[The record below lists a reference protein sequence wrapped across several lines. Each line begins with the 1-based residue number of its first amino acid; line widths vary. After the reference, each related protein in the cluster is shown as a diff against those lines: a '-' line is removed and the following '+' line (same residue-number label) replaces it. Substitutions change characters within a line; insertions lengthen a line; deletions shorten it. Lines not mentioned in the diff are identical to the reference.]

1 MYKTALRV
9 SLFVIILML
18 PYTLTHA
25 AGLGK
30 LIINSALGQPLSAEI
45 DVVANNREE
54 IPSLKATIATREAF
68 TQAGINYEPHF
79 STIKVSI
86 ESRSNGDP
94 YVKLTSP
101 QAINDPFLNLLME
114 LNWASGRILREYA
127 ILLDP
132 AEGNTQDIAA
142 PSVNPIAP
150 VAVASGNSGENSSRS
165 QNRQDKKSTRQ
176 ANRSSQSTE
185 TYGPVIRGDT
195 LSSIAR
201 QILPAGV
208 DLNQMLVAL
217 YRANRDA
224 FIANNMNL
232 LRVGAVLKIPE
243 KNEVAAIDATTA
255 RNEIR
260 VQVRDWHNYQSKMA
274 AIRSESPSAS
284 ISQSDQGKITARLDK
299 KSAAA
304 GEPAKEVLRLSSAQ
318 LSDKSGNESESALL
332 DRLRSMEEDA
342 IARNLALK
350 EANERVAI
358 LEKSIENLKR
368 LLELKDSVLAQA
380 QVKAEG
386 NFPNN
391 EPNPQIL
398 PIDTINQESEIESSE
413 EISTQEQQ
421 AVEPSIPVQPVTA
434 ATPVPPQEAEEKSLF
449 DFVFDYIEYI
459 GAALIVGLL
468 VILLILKR
476 RRSQAAEEDALDER
490 SADFSSEMQSRLAT
504 VAAAHSTSADD
515 NYAFTEH
522 SKDEPAY
529 GNINSYSETKDY
541 DDEFDKDSAAYE
553 EAEEQADR
561 FTSNREHVS
570 DSRQVHEAPV
580 EHSRESN
587 PAIILGFSETSDQS
601 VEFNEAD
608 TAEIA
613 KNEIDFDL
621 TDTNL
626 EREQAVAA
634 DESLD
639 IDLNDEEKIELSDN
653 QVDLHESSSHSDFE
667 IKMDLDDSKLSSA
680 DAGISRNE
688 MAAEDNALDYESSA
702 PSDIDL
708 TDDEPANEVE
718 LPVIDF
724 DSKPADNDSNVAKF
738 EEDTSIDFE
747 QESPESTKKSFVPE
761 LGLADIDLNIEDS
774 DLAQKNDDTSELE
787 EKSEQ
792 WQEVETK
799 LDLAKAYQ
807 EMDDKEGAKEML
819 EEVIRDGDAKQKRV
833 ARKLLKNL

>member
-1 MYKTALRV
+1 MYKTAFRV

-30 LIINSALGQPLSAEI
+30 LIVNSALGQPLSAEI

-86 ESRSNGDP
+86 ELRSNGDP

-101 QAINDPFLNLLME
+101 QAINDPFLNLLVE

-127 ILLDP
+127 LLLDP
-132 AEGNTQDIAA
+132 AEGGAQDIAA
-142 PSVNPIAP
+142 PSVNPVAP
-150 VAVASGNSGENSSRS
+150 VAVASSDTDENSSRS
-165 QNRQDKKSTRQ
+165 LNRQDRNSTRQ
-176 ANRSSQSTE
+176 TNRSNQSNE

-201 QILPAGV
+201 QVLPAGV

-243 KNEVAAIDATTA
+243 KNEVTAIDTTTA

-274 AIRSESPSAS
+274 AIRSESPSAG
-284 ISQSDQGKITARLDK
+284 ISQSDQGKITARLEK
-299 KSAAA
+299 KSVAAD
-304 GEPAKEVLRLSSAQ
+304 EPAREVLRLSSAQ

-350 EANERVAI
+350 EANERVAM

-386 NFPNN
+386 N
-391 EPNPQIL
+391 EVTPQIL
-398 PIDTINQESEIESSE
+398 PIDAINSDSEIEAGQ
-413 EISTQEQQ
+413 EISSHEQQ
-421 AVEPSIPVQPVTA
+421 AAETQIPAQPAPAV
-434 ATPVPPQEAEEKSLF
+434 TPVLSQETEEKSLI
-449 DFVFDYIEYI
+449 DSVFDYIEYI
-459 GAALIVGLL
+459 GAVLIVGLL
-468 VILLILKR
+468 VILLIIKR
-476 RRSQAAEEDALDER
+476 RRSQAAEEEALDER

-504 VAAAHSTSADD
+504 VAAAAHSTSEDD
-515 NYAFTEH
+515 NNYAFPEH
-522 SKDEPAY
+522 GKNEAAY
-529 GNINSYSETKDY
+529 GNISSYSETKDY
-541 DDEFDKDSAAYE
+541 DDEFDKDAAAYE

-561 FTSNREHVS
+561 FTSTRAHVS
-570 DSRQVHEAPV
+570 DSMQVHEAPV
-580 EHSRESN
+580 EHSQESN
-587 PAIILGFSETSDQS
+587 PAIILGFSETNDQS
-601 VEFNEAD
+601 VESNDAD

-621 TDTNL
+621 TDTTP
-626 EREQAVAA
+626 EIDQDVAG
-634 DESLD
+634 DETLAAE
-639 IDLNDEEKIELSDN
+639 LNDEEKIELSDN
-653 QVDLHESSSHSDFE
+653 QVDLHKSNTHSDFE
-667 IKMDLDDSKLSSA
+667 IKMDLDDSRDSSG
-680 DAGISRNE
+680 DTPILRNE
-688 MAAEDNALDYESSA
+688 MAQEDNALDYESTHSG
-702 PSDIDL
+702 IDL
-708 TDDEPANEVE
+708 TDDESANEVD

-724 DSKPADNDSNVAKF
+724 DSKSVDNDSNVAKF
-738 EEDTSIDFE
+738 EEHTPIDFE
-747 QESPESTKKSFVPE
+747 REQEFSESTKKSLVPE

-774 DLAQKNDDTSELE
+774 DLAHKNDDISELE